1 MNINRLVIKIITEN
15 EPFFFDQTFQ
25 KGLNVIA
32 SDMNTSGK
40 SSVISA
46 IMYGLGMEEIIGG
59 RGSKVLSALF
69 NNKIKD
75 MDDTLHEV
83 VKADIFLEISND
95 SKTVTILRTVNDLL
109 RDDNLVTVLNGTY
122 DARNESTVIKND
134 FFVHSQN
141 SAKGKRGFFKFLEDF
156 LGFNLPNVLGYD
168 GKDKKLYLQNIFA
181 ATMIEQK
188 RGWSD
193 ILSRVPNFGIIDSKK
208 KTIEYILNMDSLEL
222 SKTKAKTKE
231 QMKDLKSRWNTLFME
246 TSLYVKNLELVLM
259 GVTKEINYIESDQID
274 IFSMENSLSISE
286 LKNEYKKRLTQITD
300 SKYKRNYE
308 NNSLNDELISVMEE
322 VNKIRN
328 EFEAFIIKK
337 DKELIEI
344 TSLENGLENLE
355 NDIQNNKD
363 ISKIIKYGSEEES
376 HIFNETCPTCNQK
389 IEDTLLASQSNI
401 QIMTPEE
408 NISHLKNQKVL
419 FESVINQKKI
429 IIKDIEIA
437 QKNNSNKIEQLNKLA
452 VSIKQDLYKINDEY
466 DEHVIIEKINL
477 ERKLESLNRA
487 IKKLENVKLEFVG
500 ISDEYKQLSIKIKK
514 LDNEFSQND
523 LKKINN
529 LKNGFVQNLK
539 KFGYRSIDPENNISI
554 SEQTLLPEIM
564 GYDLKFD
571 SSASD
576 HIRGIWAY
584 TIALQETSLGY
595 EGNHPNL
602 MIFDEPNQHSI
613 IDRDMRSFLSKVKS
627 LNNEVQTIIGFT
639 MKNLDAKQ
647 IIEELGETANII
659 KVDKYALQIEIKE

>member
-15 EPFFFDQTFQ
+15 EPLFFDQTFQ

-274 IFSMENSLSISE
+274 IVSMENSLSISE

-539 KFGYRSIDPENNISI
+539 
-554 SEQTLLPEIM
+554 
-564 GYDLKFD
+564 
-571 SSASD
+571 
-576 HIRGIWAY
+576 
-584 TIALQETSLGY
+584 SLG
-595 EGNHPNL
+595 
-602 MIFDEPNQHSI
+602 I
-613 IDRDMRSFLSKVKS
+613 
-627 LNNEVQTIIGFT
+627 EV
-639 MKNLDAKQ
+639 
-647 IIEELGETANII
+647 
-659 KVDKYALQIEIKE
+659 